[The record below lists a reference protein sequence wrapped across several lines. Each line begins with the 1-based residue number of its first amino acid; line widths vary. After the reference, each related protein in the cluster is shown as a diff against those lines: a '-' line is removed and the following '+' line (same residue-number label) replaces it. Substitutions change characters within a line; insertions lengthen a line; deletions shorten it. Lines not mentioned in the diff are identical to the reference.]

1 MSKYRLWDKQD
12 KRMIYA
18 EEATNSKEV
27 LAIGLHGLP
36 IIVDEYSFKP
46 DQTDQVTAWNVDDRM
61 IPMQCMGVKDKNGKE
76 IYVGDIIT
84 HPPHWHDQSEITV
97 VEHIHQFC
105 GDFGHYGSEEDIEV
119 VGNLY
124 ETPQLAPKK

>member
-1 MSKYRLWDKQD
+1 MGKYRLWDKQEN
-12 KRMIYA
+12 RMIYA
-18 EEATNSKEV
+18 DEATKSKDV
-27 LAIGLHGLP
+27 YAIGLHGLP
-36 IIVDEYSFKP
+36 IIVDADSFKP
-46 DQTDQVTAWNVDDRM
+46 DQTDQVTAWNVDHCM
-61 IPMQCMGVKDKNGKE
+61 IPMQSLERQDKHGKE